1 MTRSLYY
8 CLKLVILRLND
19 TLAVG
24 DKEDSTVMAVYVYV
38 ECYDVKIVL
47 CSPKPLSEF
56 SDGKMLSWIRTSAA
70 VPEQHVEIRIRY
82 QAELSLT
89 HIALSLP
96 STEKCSKDVGGP
108 SYAYEP
114 AGLQGE
120 VEGC

>member
-1 MTRSLYY
+1 
-8 CLKLVILRLND
+8 
-19 TLAVG
+19 
-24 DKEDSTVMAVYVYV
+24 MAVYV
-38 ECYDVKIVL
+38 ECYDVKIFL
-47 CSPKPLSEF
+47 RSPKPLSEF
-56 SDGKMLSWIRTSAA
+56 SEGKMLSWIRTLAA

-82 QAELSLT
+82 QAERSLT

-96 STEKCSKDVGGP
+96 STEKKYSKDVGGP